1 MPHSMKNFAFTL
13 VLIMATSPLALA
25 QSSRHIERAR
35 QMLPAK
41 AVEDLIM
48 TFEREVTSAAQ
59 AMPAN
64 RYNFSP
70 ASLHIPGS
78 EFTKARTFADEVT
91 HVAQANYAIASN
103 IVGKSPE
110 VDLKEVGALKTKP
123 EILNALAASF
133 IAVHKA
139 VATITVENQNDFV
152 DDIGVGSNQSK
163 VSEAAWVAVHG
174 FDHYGQMVEYLRMN
188 GIVPSGLP
196 PVVPAKAP

>member
-1 MPHSMKNFAFTL
+1 MKNFAFTL
-13 VLIMATSPLALA
+13 ALITVTSPLALA
-25 QSSRHIERAR
+25 QSSQHVERAR

-48 TFEREVTSAAQ
+48 TFEEEITNAAQ
-59 AMPAN
+59 AMPADH
-64 RYNFSP
+64 YSFSP
-70 ASLHIPGS
+70 AALHIPGS
-78 EFTKARTFADEVT
+78 EFTKVRTFADEVT

-103 IVGKSPE
+103 IVGKFPE
-110 VDLKEVGALKTKP
+110 VDLREVGALKTKQ

-152 DDIGVGSNQSK
+152 DDIGVGPNQSK
-163 VSEAAWVAVHG
+163 ISEATWVAVHG

-188 GIVPSGLP
+188 GIVPPGLA
-196 PVVPAKAP
+196 PVVPEKAP

>member
-1 MPHSMKNFAFTL
+1 
-13 VLIMATSPLALA
+13 
-25 QSSRHIERAR
+25 
-35 QMLPAK
+35 MLPAK

-48 TFEREVTSAAQ
+48 TFEGEITNAAQ
-59 AMPAN
+59 AMPADH
-64 RYNFSP
+64 YSFSP

-78 EFTKARTFADEVT
+78 EFTKVRTFADEVT

-103 IVGKSPE
+103 IVGKFPE
-110 VDLKEVGALKTKP
+110 VDLREVGALKTKQ
-123 EILNALAASF
+123 EILSALAASF